1 MAEKSAKER
10 SDSMLKAIAG
20 RVLTSEIRAIVNK
33 YPTACKRWAR
43 NGNKD
48 FFIEFVMDVVE
59 IGNGTRLCP
68 NLPDMLADADDATK
82 ERLFDLFCASAAE
95 EKKSSESTATPE
107 EPGTPEEN

>member
-10 SDSMLKAIAG
+10 NDSMLKEIAG
-20 RVLTSEIRAIVNK
+20 RVLVSEIRAIINK
-33 YPTACKRWAR
+33 YPAACKRWAR

-82 ERLFDLFCASAAE
+82 ERLFDLFCASTVD
-95 EKKSSESTATPE
+95 EKKSSANTATPE
-107 EPGTPEEN
+107 KPETPEEN